1 MVIRRLTDRL
11 VALVAF
17 LPVGLGR
24 LVATAFGLRRGAV
37 VPLVAAGL
45 VLLGLFPLAQAGVEL
60 ITHQATPGDVI
71 ERRAGDLTMLEV
83 AGIGFETG
91 LPAGTDTAGRPMRWL
106 ALRDAVDDRR
116 VMLVRT
122 PVDDGMLRIRE
133 VVGRVTTDA
142 PLVASAT
149 TQLADRGVTAFGDPA
164 TVAALDGRVI
174 AEVRSGVDSS
184 AAQRIDDPGAITGL
198 ADGTLV
204 RVRLR
209 FTGAGIAICTLDGSC
224 DARRLA
230 TGGGVWALRAVGLHS
245 TQSVL
250 VTSTLPPSA
259 VPVTVVGRQVR
270 DPAAVDAMLATA
282 AGRTLLGWSRAL
294 DVALLD
300 HDPALP
306 ADRVWGGALL
316 LVILGLLLVLGRPD
330 PLPGLPARGRRD
342 ATRGH
347 HSRRGRS
354 RIRPARRPRRRPD
367 RRRRPAGAAR
377 APARRAAGPGRGT
390 PRRPDARGRA
400 ARERHGERDRGRPAG
415 VRQPERAGAVAVVVR
430 HRPAGGLRRRG
441 RSRRGRRPSRQRA
454 GPPVRGAGASAAP
467 PASAARTGKRRGDS
481 AGAGP
486 VAPAPAARRALTRR
500 PFQRRAITAIVAT

>member
-316 LVILGLLLVLGRPD
+316 LVILGLLLVLGRRIRYPVFRHEGAVTRRVVTTPGVAGAASGRLGVPD
-330 PLPGLPARGRRD
+330 GAPIDVVDLPVRLEPQPDGLPVLVAALPAGPMRVDVPRASATASGIEVGRLAFVNRSVPALWLSWFGTDLRVAFAGEADRD
-342 ATRGH
+342 AAAALLVSAPVRP
-347 HSRRGRS
+347 SAAPAPPPPRPRPRRA
-354 RIRPARRPRRRPD
+354 PASDEETQPEPAPWRRPRP
-367 RRRRPAGAAR
+367 P
-377 APARRAAGPGRGT
+377 
-390 PRRPDARGRA
+390 
-400 ARERHGERDRGRPAG
+400 G
-415 VRQPERAGAVAVVVR
+415 VR
-430 HRPAGGLRRRG
+430 
-441 RSRRGRRPSRQRA
+441 
-454 GPPVRGAGASAAP
+454 
-467 PASAARTGKRRGDS
+467 
-481 AGAGP
+481 
-486 VAPAPAARRALTRR
+486 
-500 PFQRRAITAIVAT
+500 